1 MNFREFF
8 MAATAYE
15 PFWRQWESPQRPE
28 TQLHIDEV
36 ARGNR
41 TSPQS
46 ANAMLLGETSS
57 K

>member
-15 PFWRQWESPQRPE
+15 PFWRQWESPQRTE